1 MRSRRLATSGGGVPG
16 EGKVGA
22 RAPGWDAV
30 APPSA
35 SFHSGVRLRSG
46 APRGLESGHA
56 RRLTHPP
63 PAPAVSAP
71 LHRPPP
77 APAVSAPL
85 RRAVPWGPGPARPL
99 EADLETQGAFLCAC
113 GLSRRF
119 FRGDRSIDGAGWGR
133 TAWAPCG
140 SPAGVCP

>member
-30 APPSA
+30 TPPSA

-71 LHRPPP
+71 L
-77 APAVSAPL
+77 
-85 RRAVPWGPGPARPL
+85 RRAVPWGPRPARPL

-119 FRGDRSIDGAGWGR
+119 FRGDRSIEGAGWGR

-140 SPAGVCP
+140 SPAGICP